1 MQEYNHQKARVEAR
15 IGHKR
20 KDGLLTRVAANIIM
34 RAGYRN
40 ALTRSGPGLP
50 RQGDMHVDL

>member
-1 MQEYNHQKARVEAR
+1 MQEYSHQKARVEAR

-34 RAGYRN
+34 RAGYRK
-40 ALTRSGPGLP
+40 ALGLV
-50 RQGDMHVDL
+50 RLCLGRGDLTK